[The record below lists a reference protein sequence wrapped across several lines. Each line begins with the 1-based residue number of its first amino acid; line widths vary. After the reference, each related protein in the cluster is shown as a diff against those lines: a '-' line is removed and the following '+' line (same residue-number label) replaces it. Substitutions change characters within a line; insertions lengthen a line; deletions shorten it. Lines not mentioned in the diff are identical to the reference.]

1 MNMFDF
7 VKHWMYESYQIQY
20 LTDEQIIDLLE
31 RNNLNPEDDSQGWII
46 LLKPNLEKKEIVV
59 KLIGPDFSIII
70 TETLPILIDVP
81 EREEEIIDLT
91 QM

>member
-7 VKHWMYESYQIQY
+7 VKYWMYESYQIQY

-31 RNNLNPEDDSQGWII
+31 KNNLNPENDSKGWNI
-46 LLKPNLEKKEIVV
+46 LLKPSLEKKEIVV